1 MSGRRVERV
10 GESIRDTIGELLL
23 REVKDPRLHM
33 VTVTEVQM
41 SKDLR
46 HGRVFFSCVGD
57 AAVRERAL
65 GGFASAAG
73 FIRREVS
80 RRLGLRYT
88 PDLAFVF
95 DPRLEAAEQMA
106 GLMKEASTR
115 EE

>member
-1 MSGRRVERV
+1 MPGRRVERV
-10 GESIRDTIGELLL
+10 GESIRDSIAELLL

-33 VTVTEVQM
+33 VAVTEVQM

-57 AAVRERAL
+57 ETARERAL
-65 GGFASAAG
+65 GGFTSAAG

-88 PDLAFVF
+88 PELAFVF
-95 DPRLEAAEQMA
+95 DPRLEAGVLLGE
-106 GLMKEASTR
+106 LVKEASTR
-115 EE
+115 DE